1 MIKDAIEKAG
11 STDRAAIRD
20 AMSGMNFEGVTG
32 KFILDETG
40 TPEKSVA
47 VIEFKDGEAV
57 WNCTLD

>member
-1 MIKDAIEKAG
+1 MK
-11 STDRAAIRD
+11 RQAAQTEQRSV
-20 AMSGMNFEGVTG
+20 MPCEGVTG

>member
-20 AMSGMNFEGVTG
+20 AMSGMSFEGVTG
-32 KFILDETG
+32 KFVLDETG

>member
-1 MIKDAIEKAG
+1 MAEKNM
-11 STDRAAIRD
+11 D
-20 AMSGMNFEGVTG
+20 AMSGMSFEGVTG
-32 KFILDETG
+32 KFVLDETG